1 VRRSGSR
8 WVKRARRHADEDIE
22 VAPEVEQQDDAWIGR
37 GAVPRLQFDTPGA
50 PPIGGQATCVDGH
63 VIGECPPETDDEK
76 PRIDMTLARVS
87 IWRDVTRVALVAVAL
102 VVVLVVAASSA
113 SARVAV
119 VSAPSTKQK
128 VAYPNTVG
136 MYNVKVAHWAPVVSD
151 VDARVAPNRL
161 AKVITQVTTVTGDG
175 TQNILL
181 VLKQLNVTPTQA
193 WYQVRLAILPNG
205 SLGWVP
211 RSALGNVY
219 AVDTHL
225 YINRKTFTAT
235 LDRDGIPVWSTRV
248 GVGEPYWPTPAGQ
261 FYVRDRLTG
270 FTDPAYGPLA
280 FGTNGRSAVLTEWPG
295 GGFIGIHG
303 TDVPELIPGAISHG
317 CVRMKNS
324 AILQLGKLMHVGTP
338 VTIT

>member
-1 VRRSGSR
+1 
-8 WVKRARRHADEDIE
+8 
-22 VAPEVEQQDDAWIGR
+22 
-37 GAVPRLQFDTPGA
+37 
-50 PPIGGQATCVDGH
+50 
-63 VIGECPPETDDEK
+63 
-76 PRIDMTLARVS
+76 MTLARVS
-87 IWRDVTRVALVAVAL
+87 IWRDLTRVALVAVAL
-102 VVVLVVAASSA
+102 VVVLAAAAAA
-113 SARVAV
+113 SARVTV

-128 VAYPNTVG
+128 IDYPNTVG
-136 MYNVKVAHWAPVVSD
+136 MYNAKVAHWAPVVSD

-161 AKVITQVTTVTGDG
+161 AKVITRVTTVTGDG

-181 VLKQLNVTPTQA
+181 ILKQLNVTPTQA
-193 WYQVRLAILPNG
+193 WYEVRLAILPND

-211 RSALGNVY
+211 RSALGNLY

-225 YINRKTFTAT
+225 YINRETFTAT
-235 LDRDGIPVWSTRV
+235 LDRDGVPVWSTRV
-248 GVGEPYWPTPAGQ
+248 GVGEPYWPTPPGQ

-270 FTDPAYGPLA
+270 FADPAYGPLA

-324 AILQLGKLMHVGTP
+324 AILQLGKLMRVGTP